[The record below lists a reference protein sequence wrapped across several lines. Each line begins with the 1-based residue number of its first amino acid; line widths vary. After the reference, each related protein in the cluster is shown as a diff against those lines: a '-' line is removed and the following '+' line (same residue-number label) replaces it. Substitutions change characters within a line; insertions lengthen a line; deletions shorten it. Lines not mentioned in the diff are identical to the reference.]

1 MAFFRRLFRLT
12 RMLLHVIAGIWQA
25 AVMFQFY
32 SSTQRDRVISSW
44 SARLLEIIGVRLK
57 AGIPP
62 EFGHGALL
70 VANHVSWLD
79 IFVIHAAKRVH
90 FVSKHEVRSWPVAGW
105 LAHRAGTLFI
115 QRAKKHDTARIND
128 EMHTLLQDGAW
139 VAVFPEGT
147 SSDGRQLR
155 RFMPSLFQPAVKES
169 LPVVPAGLR
178 YQTPEGRHCQAA
190 AYIDEMSFGKSLWQI
205 VGEPEIVARLD
216 FGRPLKLDDRRVLA
230 EMSHKEIARLLGFS
244 LEGTPPEIPGDLQ
257 APPLQAS
264 AR

>member
-1 MAFFRRLFRLT
+1 MALFRRPFRLA
-12 RMLLHVIAGIWQA
+12 RMLLHVFAGIWQA

-62 EFGHGALL
+62 EFDHGALL

-128 EMHTLLQDGAW
+128 EMHALLQDGAW

-155 RFMPSLFQPAVKES
+155 RFMPSLFQPAVKEN

-190 AYIDEMSFGKSLWQI
+190 AYIDDMSFGKSLWQI

-216 FGRPLKLDDRRVLA
+216 FGRPLKNSDRRALA
-230 EMSHKEIARLLGFS
+230 ESAYREVASCLGFELKDTS
-244 LEGTPPEIPGDLQ
+244 PEIPGGLQ
-257 APPLQAS
+257 TVPLQT
-264 AR
+264 

>member
-12 RMLLHVIAGIWQA
+12 RLFLHVITGIWQA

-32 SSTQRDRVISSW
+32 SMPRRDKVISAW
-44 SARLLEIIGVRLK
+44 SARLLKILGIRLV
-57 AGIPP
+57 AGPPP
-62 EFGHGALL
+62 EFDHGALL

-79 IFVIHAAKRVH
+79 IFVIHAARRVH

-115 QRAKKHDTARIND
+115 QRARKTDTARING
-128 EMHTLLQDGAW
+128 EMHALLQDGAW

-155 RFMPSLFQPAVKES
+155 RFMPSLFQPAVKEH
-169 LPVVPAGLR
+169 LPVVPTGLR

-190 AYIDEMSFGKSLWQI
+190 AYIDDMSFGQSLWQI
-205 VGEPEIVARLD
+205 SGEPEIVARLD
-216 FGRPLKLDDRRVLA
+216 FGESLKDTDRRTLA
-230 EMSHKEIARLLGFS
+230 EMAYREIARLLGLS
-244 LEGTPPEIPGDLQ
+244 SEGTPPETPGGLQ
-257 APPLQAS
+257 APLFQAS